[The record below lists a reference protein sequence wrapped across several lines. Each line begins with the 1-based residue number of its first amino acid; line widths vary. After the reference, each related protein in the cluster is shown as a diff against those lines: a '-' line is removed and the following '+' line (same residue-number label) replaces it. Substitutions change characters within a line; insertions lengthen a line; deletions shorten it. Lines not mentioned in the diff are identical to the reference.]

1 MGTPA
6 AACGQLQAAELKV
19 QLTKHGREQAVQA
32 QHLGRL
38 GIGADQA
45 GHALDVGLGHIGLEQ
60 LALLVDHA
68 GIALIAPQGHG
79 LVLFEGDAQAVG
91 KLPAHHCT
99 AHPRHRLEAGPRLG
113 QVHGEKVATQ
123 ARRHIGAQSHFVAV
137 RHITV
142 HGDALQAEI
151 GVAHCPPQGRNNEHA
166 HETHQQQIGQGIHP
180 LGVPGH
186 LHRHHPGGS
195 LAALHHRHGATPL
208 RLSKLAL
215 AIKRRHRSS

>member
-1 MGTPA
+1 MSTPA

-38 GIGADQA
+38 GIGTHQA
-45 GHALDVGLGHIGLEQ
+45 GHAIKLGIGPTGLKQ

-68 GIALIAPQGHG
+68 HITLAAPPGHR
-79 LVLFEGDAQAVG
+79 LVLFERHTQTIG
-91 KLPAHHCT
+91 KLPAHHRT

-113 QVHGEKVATQ
+113 QVHGEKVAAQ
-123 ARRHIGAQSHFVAV
+123 AGCHIGTQGDFVAV

-142 HGDALQAEI
+142 HGDALQAEM
-151 GVAHCPPQGRNNEHA
+151 GVAHAPPQCRTNQHA
-166 HETHQQQIGQGIHP
+166 HETQQQQIGQGVHP
-180 LGVPGH
+180 FGVPGH
-186 LHRHHPGGS
+186 LHWHHPGRS
-195 LAALHHRHGATPL
+195 QAALHHRHGATPR